1 MARQP
6 ERRSSGSKRTRS
18 TPPRTAR
25 PTRGRVASGA
35 APTAGAVTPDLARAR
50 RVVLDLLAIPG
61 VSGREK
67 DVANHIADRLRKAG
81 CPADAIAFDDAH
93 TRTPIAGEVGNLIV
107 RLPGTRPGPRRL
119 LMAHMDTVPVCLGA
133 KPAVK
138 GNFIVST
145 DASTGLGGDDRA
157 GVAVVLSTA
166 IDILER
172 GLDHPPLTLLFAIQ
186 EEVGLYG
193 ARYVKG
199 ADLGRP
205 KLAFNFDG
213 GAAEKITVGAT
224 GGYRMDIT
232 IEGIPSHAGVA
243 PEQGVSAIAIAS
255 LAIASLVE
263 DGWHGLVE
271 KQGKRGTSNVG
282 VINAGAATNV
292 VAESAH
298 LRAEA
303 RGHDPAFR
311 SRIVKAIEKAFTD
324 AAKRVQSA
332 SGRRGRVTCEG
343 RLDYEAFRLDDDEP
357 CVVAATEAVRAVGLE
372 PRLDV
377 SNGGLDANWMAANGI
392 PTVTLGCGQADI
404 HTTNERL
411 DLAVFENA
419 CRIALRLATGT

>member
-1 MARQP
+1 
-6 ERRSSGSKRTRS
+6 
-18 TPPRTAR
+18 
-25 PTRGRVASGA
+25 
-35 APTAGAVTPDLARAR
+35 
-50 RVVLDLLAIPG
+50 
-61 VSGREK
+61 
-67 DVANHIADRLRKAG
+67 
-81 CPADAIAFDDAH
+81 
-93 TRTPIAGEVGNLIV
+93 
-107 RLPGTRPGPRRL
+107 
-119 LMAHMDTVPVCLGA
+119 MAHMDTVPVCLGA

-166 IDILER
+166 LDILER

>member
-6 ERRSSGSKRTRS
+6 ERRSRGSKRTRS

-166 IDILER
+166 LDILER